1 VVEKYGRDVAYD
13 TTSYWLTQIYL
24 VPLEQMRTCRWQVG
38 PIYSSVHSTKAH
50 KTRTHPLIIIKVL
63 TMPLTSDE
71 FERLAD
77 EVFLRRSPALRVRMK
92 NTRFRAGLGVS
103 PYVCSWYWNQLE
115 KEDLLPP
122 GFKPKHFIW
131 TLLFLK
137 LYCSESV
144 HATLCGCDEKTFRKW
159 TWLGVKALGHLEVVS
174 VGILCKCRTPMR
186 ILSNCTLLICCTRRL
201 SGKIEQEMITVLLVE
216 KHLMGL
222 IFVPANPCRLTGN
235 GFCTSSRAQAY
246 NMK

>member
-1 VVEKYGRDVAYD
+1 
-13 TTSYWLTQIYL
+13 
-24 VPLEQMRTCRWQVG
+24 
-38 PIYSSVHSTKAH
+38 
-50 KTRTHPLIIIKVL
+50 
-63 TMPLTSDE
+63 MPLTSDE

-77 EVFLRRSPALRVRMK
+77 EVFLRWSPALRVRMR

-159 TWLGVKALGHLEVVS
+159 TWLGVTVLGHLEVVS
-174 VGILCKCRTPMR
+174 VQTIVKPNDCMMMA
-186 ILSNCTLLICCTRRL
+186 NCIMHRL
-201 SGKIEQEMITVLLVE
+201 SGKIDIKMIMVQLAILRLTA
-216 KHLMGL
+216 L
-222 IFVPANPCRLTGN
+222 IFVPANPCPLTGN
-235 GFCTSSRAQAY
+235 GFRTSSRARAY
-246 NMK
+246 AMK